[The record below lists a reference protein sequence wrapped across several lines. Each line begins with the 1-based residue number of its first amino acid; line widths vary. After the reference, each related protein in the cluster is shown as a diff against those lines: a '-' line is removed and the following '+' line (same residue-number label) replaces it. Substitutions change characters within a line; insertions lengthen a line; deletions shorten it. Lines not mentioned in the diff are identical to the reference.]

1 MKRLIV
7 AIVLGIGVL
16 GRSQASIDTQEFV
29 DDSQRQRSHDLALVL
44 RCPKCQNQ
52 NIAESTSPIA
62 SDLRDEIHRM
72 LVAGRSDEQ
81 IIDFIV
87 SRYGDFVLYDPPL
100 SSSTALL
107 WLGPVALLLVGGVA
121 VATIVA
127 SRRRRRST
135 TGNVLT
141 DTERHRLADL
151 LQEAAPSIEQDP

>member
-52 NIAESTSPIA
+52 NIAESTSPIPR
-62 SDLRDEIHRM
+62 DLRDEIHCM

-81 IIDFIV
+81 IIDFMV
-87 SRYGDFVLYDPPL
+87 SRYGDFVLYDPP
-100 SSSTALL
+100 
-107 WLGPVALLLVGGVA
+107 
-121 VATIVA
+121 
-127 SRRRRRST
+127 
-135 TGNVLT
+135 
-141 DTERHRLADL
+141 
-151 LQEAAPSIEQDP
+151 